1 MQIAILGAGNVG
13 STLARAWLQAGH
25 TVRLG
30 VRTVDSPELQAL
42 RAELGSAASITTI
55 ADAIAF
61 GDVVVFAI
69 PGQAMEA
76 TIAAHAAVLA
86 GKVVIDAA
94 NKVGA
99 ATMNSRDA
107 FTAHAPT
114 AQVFR
119 AFNTLGWENF
129 AQPRFGDIQADLFFC
144 GPAGAAR
151 HQVEH
156 LIAAVGLRPVWV
168 GGPEQTAVVD
178 ALGGLWFA
186 LALGQQRGR
195 HLAFKLLTD
204 ES

>member
-1 MQIAILGAGNVG
+1 MQITILGAGKVG
-13 STLARAWLQAGH
+13 SALAHAWLRAGH
-25 TVRLG
+25 TMRFG
-30 VRTVDSPELQAL
+30 VRAVDSPEIQAL
-42 RAELGSAASITTI
+42 LGELGSAASVATV
-55 ADAIAF
+55 AEAIAF

-76 TIAAHAAVLA
+76 TIAANAAALA

-99 ATMNSRDA
+99 ATMHSRES

-119 AFNTLGWENF
+119 SFNTLGWENF
-129 AQPRFGDIQADLFFC
+129 TRPRFGDIQADLFYC
-144 GPAGAAR
+144 GPDGQAR
-151 HQVEH
+151 RQVEQ
-156 LIAAVGLRPVWV
+156 LIADVGLRPVWV

-178 ALGGLWFA
+178 ALAGLWFA

-204 ES
+204 EA